1 MLEGHMEPPVERILD
16 SLGGRDKLQAKGTR
30 AFNYNLLSCLFIYAV
45 SFLFL
50 FSTFSIEDTQSRVF
64 PQVICGLSIILV
76 TCFLI
81 SVLRGK
87 ITDTINLSGT
97 KSVLIMA
104 GLIFLYISAIYLG
117 GYYIATV
124 LYLPIGMIY
133 LGQRNWKTII
143 GVDLGLNLVIY
154 VFFGLLLS
162 MQMPVGVL
170 F

>member
-1 MLEGHMEPPVERILD
+1 
-16 SLGGRDKLQAKGTR
+16 
-30 AFNYNLLSCLFIYAV
+30 
-45 SFLFL
+45 
-50 FSTFSIEDTQSRVF
+50 
-64 PQVICGLSIILV
+64 
-76 TCFLI
+76 
-81 SVLRGK
+81 
-87 ITDTINLSGT
+87 
-97 KSVLIMA
+97 MA

-162 MQMPVGVL
+162 MAAL
-170 F
+170 ISLES